1 MSEELFITREDLKD
15 YIHSIHNFL
24 RNNGAGYGAMGMKIF
39 NVFYG
44 LKLIQPCLDE
54 LDLTDEQKKVLDFNE
69 LVKIAHDNKNSSEI
83 IAYIDDKI
91 LELLYKFKDPHKHDI
106 SNNLGHFIFHQIPRG
121 LKDNFWKEF
130 IKKIEKIPVGYNK
143 ETKVNLSG
151 KVYEYFVGRDKN
163 SISEL
168 GAYFTDR
175 HITDFIYNKL
185 QPTLDDNNNVKTMID
200 PFGGSGG
207 FTLGYAFYLRQKF
220 DNINWSDNIDNIY
233 HFDMEES
240 VVNMTGLE
248 MFAITSSFPKRV
260 RNYERVNSFAYEFPD
275 SKNGYN
281 KYHYVISNPPYGGD
295 KTTKSAEQLKR
306 DKVINYIKSLSNK
319 DDYKEQLKELKT
331 QSDDYQ
337 KNQENQQVNLDN
349 CSKRIKDFARKYK
362 LSGNDKEACS
372 LMLLADLVAINGTVI
387 GVLKEGVF
395 FNKTYKDL
403 RKCLVENYNVR
414 EIISVPQDQFENTS
428 TKTSIIIFDNTE
440 EKTSE
445 VKFYDLVVER
455 YDEDKYVE
463 VKGRISITDNQ
474 GDIYGINDTLVSVA
488 SREEILANAICS
500 LNAKDYNKK
509 VIVCGEDYELVRLG
523 DIAKLENGKQLDK
536 VNIIKGDYPV
546 YSGGLYPIGYH
557 KEYNRDNCTIIAGT
571 GKCGYVQFDANK
583 FWASQSFTIKSE
595 NYLINKW
602 VFIYCKSQEEFFMNS
617 CKGSVQKFIRAKQF
631 EDLKIPIPKSE
642 QKIIEWVDKISKPYD
657 EKNTK
662 TNKIKELEEYVKNKI
677 KDITDNEE
685 CEEVDLGSVA
695 KINMNCLKKN
705 QYEYINYIDISSVKD
720 EKINS
725 VQNILSNFPSRAKR
739 IVKKYDILY
748 STVRPNL
755 KGYALLYSD
764 INNCIAS
771 TGFVVITPNIDINP
785 IYLYTLIKDNKV
797 NEYLIKNATGSTYPA
812 VDPNIFLTIKIKI
825 PKNKQLIKDL
835 EPTFDEIEKLQGEV
849 KEAETLY
856 NQLIKELSEEAM
868 PVPATNT
875 SVTST
880 TSATST
886 NTANTTN
893 TVNIQELTNTG
904 SDSIENNIP
913 SSQSSTSSTSSTSSI
928 KSLHEQC
935 KSLGIKGYSKYRNV
949 EDKDK
954 LLKLIAEHK

>member
-91 LELLYKFKDPHKHDI
+91 LELLYQFKDPHKHDI

-428 TKTSIIIFDNTE
+428 TKTSIIIFDNIE

-455 YDEDKYVE
+455 YTEDKFIESNGNILIVE
-463 VKGRISITDNQ
+463 NK
-474 GDIYGINDTLVSVA
+474 GDISGVSDTLVSVA
-488 SREEILANAICS
+488 NREEILSNPIYS
-500 LNAKDYNKK
+500 LNGKDYNKK
-509 VIVCGEDYELVRLG
+509 VIVCGEGYELVKIG
-523 DIAKLENGKQLDK
+523 DICEFKAKSKRKASYGNKEGRYNFYTSSYK
-536 VNIIKGDYPV
+536 VQKCDVADYKDECLIIG
-546 YSGGLYPIGYH
+546 SGGVANIKLDNEFSCSADNFILHSKYNKYLYSIIIGNMNILIDGFTGSVLKH
-557 KEYNRDNCTIIAGT
+557 LSKEYLVNL
-571 GKCGYVQFDANK
+571 Q
-583 FWASQSFTIKSE
+583 
-595 NYLINKW
+595 
-602 VFIYCKSQEEFFMNS
+602 
-617 CKGSVQKFIRAKQF
+617 
-631 EDLKIPIPKSE
+631 IPIPKSE
-642 QKIIEWVDKISKPYD
+642 QKIQEWVDKISKPYD
-657 EKNTK
+657 EKK
-662 TNKIKELEEYVKNKI
+662 
-677 KDITDNEE
+677 
-685 CEEVDLGSVA
+685 
-695 KINMNCLKKN
+695 
-705 QYEYINYIDISSVKD
+705 
-720 EKINS
+720 
-725 VQNILSNFPSRAKR
+725 
-739 IVKKYDILY
+739 
-748 STVRPNL
+748 
-755 KGYALLYSD
+755 
-764 INNCIAS
+764 
-771 TGFVVITPNIDINP
+771 
-785 IYLYTLIKDNKV
+785 
-797 NEYLIKNATGSTYPA
+797 
-812 VDPNIFLTIKIKI
+812 
-825 PKNKQLIKDL
+825 
-835 EPTFDEIEKLQGEV
+835 
-849 KEAETLY
+849 
-856 NQLIKELSEEAM
+856 
-868 PVPATNT
+868 
-875 SVTST
+875 
-880 TSATST
+880 
-886 NTANTTN
+886 
-893 TVNIQELTNTG
+893 
-904 SDSIENNIP
+904 
-913 SSQSSTSSTSSTSSI
+913 
-928 KSLHEQC
+928 
-935 KSLGIKGYSKYRNV
+935 
-949 EDKDK
+949 
-954 LLKLIAEHK
+954 

>member
-91 LELLYKFKDPHKHDI
+91 LELLYQFKDPHKHDI

-185 QPTLDDNNNVKTMID
+185 EPTLDDNNNVKTMID

-306 DKVINYIKSLSNK
+306 DKIINYIKSLSNK

-331 QSDDYQ
+331 LSDDYQ
-337 KNQENQQVNLDN
+337 KNQETQQVNLDN
-349 CSKRIKDFARKYK
+349 CSKRIKDFAKKYK

-372 LMLLADLVAINGTVI
+372 LILLADLLATNGTAI

-455 YDEDKYVE
+455 YDEDKFEE
-463 VKGRISITDNQ
+463 VKGRIKITDNK
-474 GDIYGINDTLVSVA
+474 GDISGITDTLMTVVTK
-488 SREEILANAICS
+488 EEILGNAICS
-500 LNAKDYNKK
+500 LNGKDYNKK
-509 VIVCGEDYELVRLG
+509 VIVCGEGYELVKIG
-523 DIAKLENGKQLDK
+523 DICEFKAKSKRKASYGKKEGKYNFYTSSDK
-536 VNIIKGDYPV
+536 VQKCDVADYKDECLIIGDGGVANIQIDKEFSCSDHNHIIKTNHNKYI
-546 YSGGLYPIGYH
+546 YYILSGKMELLIDGFTGSVLKNLS
-557 KEYNRDNCTIIAGT
+557 KEYLVNL
-571 GKCGYVQFDANK
+571 Q
-583 FWASQSFTIKSE
+583 
-595 NYLINKW
+595 
-602 VFIYCKSQEEFFMNS
+602 
-617 CKGSVQKFIRAKQF
+617 
-631 EDLKIPIPKSE
+631 IPIPKSE
-642 QKIIEWVDKISKPYD
+642 QKIQEWVDKISKQYD

-825 PKNKQLIKDL
+825 PKNKQLIQDL

-856 NQLIKELSEEAM
+856 NQLIKELSEEAI
-868 PVPATNT
+868 PVT
-875 SVTST
+875 STPSAPSTTSTTST
-880 TSATST
+880 TSAPSAATP
-886 NTANTTN
+886 ANIKEPS
-893 TVNIQELTNTG
+893 VKS
-904 SDSIENNIP
+904 SD
-913 SSQSSTSSTSSTSSI
+913 SSTSSTSSI

>member
-44 LKLIQPCLDE
+44 LKLIQPCLDK

-83 IAYIDDKI
+83 IAYIDKDVLDLLFELKNNDKN
-91 LELLYKFKDPHKHDI
+91 DV
-106 SNNLGHFIFHQIPRG
+106 SNNLGHFIFHQIPRD
-121 LKDNFWKEF
+121 LKDNVWKEL

-185 QPTLDDNNNVKTMID
+185 QPVTDDNNNVKTMID

-306 DKVINYIKSLSNK
+306 DKIINYIKSLSNK

-337 KNQENQQVNLDN
+337 KNQEKQQVNLDN

-372 LMLLADLVAINGTVI
+372 LMLLADLVATNGTVI
-387 GVLKEGVF
+387 GELKEGVF

-509 VIVCGEDYELVRLG
+509 VIVYGEGYELVKLG
-523 DIAKLENGKQLDK
+523 DITDINIGSTPCTKNYKYWNNGTFKWLSISDMNE
-536 VNIIKGDYPV
+536 NII
-546 YSGGLYPIGYH
+546 
-557 KEYNRDNCTIIAGT
+557 
-571 GKCGYVQFDANK
+571 
-583 FWASQSFTIKSE
+583 
-595 NYLINKW
+595 
-602 VFIYCKSQEEFFMNS
+602 
-617 CKGSVQKFIRAKQF
+617 
-631 EDLKIPIPKSE
+631 
-642 QKIIEWVDKISKPYD
+642 
-657 EKNTK
+657 
-662 TNKIKELEEYVKNKI
+662 
-677 KDITDNEE
+677 
-685 CEEVDLGSVA
+685 
-695 KINMNCLKKN
+695 
-705 QYEYINYIDISSVKD
+705 
-720 EKINS
+720 
-725 VQNILSNFPSRAKR
+725 
-739 IVKKYDILY
+739 
-748 STVRPNL
+748 
-755 KGYALLYSD
+755 
-764 INNCIAS
+764 
-771 TGFVVITPNIDINP
+771 
-785 IYLYTLIKDNKV
+785 
-797 NEYLIKNATGSTYPA
+797 
-812 VDPNIFLTIKIKI
+812 
-825 PKNKQLIKDL
+825 
-835 EPTFDEIEKLQGEV
+835 
-849 KEAETLY
+849 
-856 NQLIKELSEEAM
+856 
-868 PVPATNT
+868 
-875 SVTST
+875 
-880 TSATST
+880 
-886 NTANTTN
+886 
-893 TVNIQELTNTG
+893 
-904 SDSIENNIP
+904 
-913 SSQSSTSSTSSTSSI
+913 
-928 KSLHEQC
+928 
-935 KSLGIKGYSKYRNV
+935 
-949 EDKDK
+949 
-954 LLKLIAEHK
+954 

>member
-44 LKLIQPCLDE
+44 LKLIQPCLDK

-83 IAYIDDKI
+83 IEYIDKQV
-91 LELLYKFKDPHKHDI
+91 LELLFELKINDDNDV
-106 SNNLGHFIFHQIPRG
+106 SNNLGHFIFHQIPRD
-121 LKDNFWKEF
+121 LKDNVWKEL

-185 QPTLDDNNNVKTMID
+185 EPTLDDNNNVKTMID

-337 KNQENQQVNLDN
+337 KNQEKQQVNLDN

-372 LMLLADLVAINGTVI
+372 LMLLADLVATNGTVI

-455 YDEDKYVE
+455 YDEDKFIE
-463 VKGRISITDNQ
+463 DNGKFSITDNK
-474 GDIYGINDTLVSVA
+474 GDISGITDTLMTVVTK
-488 SREEILANAICS
+488 EEILANAICS
-500 LNAKDYNKK
+500 LNGKDYNKK
-509 VIVCGEDYELVRLG
+509 VIVCGEDYELVRLEDICEIKLGTRITKKEANEGNIPVYGGG
-523 DIAKLENGKQLDK
+523 DITFYTDKHNRDENTLIISRYAMSKECVRIIPNKFYLNDSGLSIHTKNLKLQKY
-536 VNIIKGDYPV
+536 VNKY
-546 YSGGLYPIGYH
+546 LLT
-557 KEYNRDNCTIIAGT
+557 EYNQKYIYEYCTSGSI
-571 GKCGYVQFDANK
+571 QRN
-583 FWASQSFTIKSE
+583 
-595 NYLINKW
+595 INMAIFKNL
-602 VFIYCKSQEEFFMNS
+602 Q
-617 CKGSVQKFIRAKQF
+617 
-631 EDLKIPIPKSE
+631 IPIPKSE
-642 QKIIEWVDKISKPYD
+642 QKIKEWVDKISKPYD
-657 EKNTK
+657 EKNSK
-662 TNKIKELEEYVKNKI
+662 QNKIKELEEYVKNKI
-677 KDITDNEE
+677 KDIGENED
-685 CEEVDLGSVA
+685 CNEVELGSVCE
-695 KINMNCLKKN
+695 IMCGNNLPKN
-705 QYEYINYIDISSVKD
+705 KSIAGNYNVYGGGETSYTHNKYNL
-720 EKINS
+720 EGF
-725 VQNILSNFPSRAKR
+725 NILISRVGNNNIKLVNEKFYLTDNGFSLL
-739 IVKKYDILY
+739 INDIEIKKYIGYYLLNNEDKILNA
-748 STVRPNL
+748 SNGSAQKVISKTNL
-755 KGYALLYSD
+755 SK
-764 INNCIAS
+764 
-771 TGFVVITPNIDINP
+771 
-785 IYLYTLIKDNKV
+785 
-797 NEYLIKNATGSTYPA
+797 
-812 VDPNIFLTIKIKI
+812 IKIKI
-825 PKNKQLIKDL
+825 PKNKQLIQDL
-835 EPTFDEIEKLQGEV
+835 DPTFDEIEKLQGEV

-856 NQLIKELSEEAM
+856 KQLIKELSEEAM

-880 TSATST
+880 TSATSATST
-886 NTANTTN
+886 NTANTAN

-904 SDSIENNIP
+904 SDSIE
-913 SSQSSTSSTSSTSSI
+913 
-928 KSLHEQC
+928 K
-935 KSLGIKGYSKYRNV
+935 
-949 EDKDK
+949 
-954 LLKLIAEHK
+954 

>member
-44 LKLIQPCLDE
+44 LKLIQPCLDK
-54 LDLTDEQKKVLDFNE
+54 LNLTDEQKKVLDFNE

-83 IAYIDDKI
+83 IEYIDDKI
-91 LELLYKFKDPHKHDI
+91 LELLYQFKDPHKHDI

-175 HITDFIYNKL
+175 HITEFIYNKL

-240 VVNMTGLE
+240 VINMTGLE

-260 RNYERVNSFAYEFPD
+260 CNYERVNSFAYEFPD

-337 KNQENQQVNLDN
+337 KNQEKQQVNLDN

-372 LMLLADLVAINGTVI
+372 LMLLADLVATNGTVI

-455 YDEDKYVE
+455 YDEDKFEE
-463 VKGRISITDNQ
+463 VKGRIKITDNK
-474 GDIYGINDTLVSVA
+474 GDISGITDTLMTVVTK
-488 SREEILANAICS
+488 EEILGNAICS
-500 LNAKDYNKK
+500 LNGKDYNKK
-509 VIVCGEDYELVRLG
+509 VIVCGEGYELVKIG
-523 DIAKLENGKQLDK
+523 DICEFTKYKSQKPSDGKFNHYTCSNTIKKCSDGNINGEYILIGTRGTITEALHYYNGKFGCGDNMLIFNSNTINNK
-536 VNIIKGDYPV
+536 YIYNILLSTKEQIKNYING
-546 YSGGLYPIGYH
+546 S
-557 KEYNRDNCTIIAGT
+557 TIPMISLS
-571 GKCGYVQFDANK
+571 QFKNI
-583 FWASQSFTIKSE
+583 Q
-595 NYLINKW
+595 
-602 VFIYCKSQEEFFMNS
+602 
-617 CKGSVQKFIRAKQF
+617 
-631 EDLKIPIPKSE
+631 IPIPKSE
-642 QKIIEWVDKISKPYD
+642 QKIQEWVDKISKPYD
-657 EKNTK
+657 EKNNK
-662 TNKIKELEEYVKNKI
+662 LNKIKELEEYVKNKI
-677 KDITDNEE
+677 KDNGENEE
-685 CEEVDLGSVA
+685 CEEVDLGSVCDLKDGYDFYRDEMDDRKQYIENENLPLLKIGCDA
-695 KINMNCLKKN
+695 ISDYIKIN
-705 QYEYINYIDISSVKD
+705 
-720 EKINS
+720 
-725 VQNILSNFPSRAKR
+725 
-739 IVKKYDILY
+739 KKYDKYMVNKGDIVIGTKGTCGKIRKININKAYHKHGL
-748 STVRPNL
+748 L
-755 KGYALLYSD
+755 KIIEFK
-764 INNCIAS
+764 INKN
-771 TGFVVITPNIDINP
+771 
-785 IYLYTLIKDNKV
+785 YLYYLLLLLLDDETIEKMSNKSV
-797 NEYLIKNATGSTYPA
+797 LSNMKKEKLLKMK
-812 VDPNIFLTIKIKI
+812 LLI
-825 PKNKQLIKDL
+825 PKNKQLIQDL

-856 NQLIKELSEEAM
+856 KQLIKELSEEAM
-868 PVPATNT
+868 PVSATNT
-875 SVTST
+875 SVTSA

-893 TVNIQELTNTG
+893 TINIQELTNTG

-913 SSQSSTSSTSSTSSI
+913 SSQSSTSSTSSI